1 MHPPLAFLLL
11 FGFAFLL
18 SLVLTPMAGV
28 AGRRLG
34 MVDIPGGRRIHRG
47 IIPRTGGF
55 ALFLA
60 FLLPA
65 AAIFVVPAAW
75 LPPRLDPKEPIR
87 LTGLLVGSVI
97 IFLAGILD
105 DRYDLAPAWQFVAQT
120 AVSLLSV
127 PFLIIIQRVNNPLT
141 NRQMV
146 FPWPLVVVFTL
157 FWLVGMMNTVNFLD
171 GLDGLAAGVSG
182 ILCVILV
189 IHMLRQGQVSV
200 ALIPLI
206 LLGAILGFMPYNFHP
221 ARVFLGSN
229 GSYFL
234 GYAVGALGIIA
245 GAKMATVLAVM
256 SLPILDV
263 AWLIWRRWRSGR
275 SPFSADR
282 GHLHHHLLDMGFSQ
296 TQIVLGYY
304 AYSAVAGF
312 LALAIDTR
320 LYKLIALVVLASL
333 VSGVILWVERER
345 QRGGL

>member
-1 MHPPLAFLLL
+1 MYLPLAFPLL
-11 FGFAFLL
+11 FGLALFL
-18 SLVLTPMAGV
+18 SLALTPV
-28 AGRRLG
+28 AGAVGKHVG
-34 MVDIPGGRRIHRG
+34 MVDVPGGRRIHRG
-47 IIPRTGGF
+47 LISRTGGV
-55 ALFLA
+55 ALFAA
-60 FLLPA
+60 FLLSA
-65 AAIFVVPAAW
+65 AAIFLIPSRW

-87 LTGLLVGSVI
+87 LTGLLVGSSV
-97 IFLAGILD
+97 IFLAGLLD
-105 DRYDLAPAWQFVAQT
+105 DRYDLSPRWQFAAQI
-120 AVSLLSV
+120 AVSLVSI

-141 NRQMV
+141 NRQVV
-146 FPWPLVVVFTL
+146 FPWPLVVIFTL

-221 ARVFLGSN
+221 AKVFLGSN

-234 GYAVGALGIIA
+234 GYAVGALGIMA

-256 SLPILDV
+256 SLPIIDV

-304 AYSAVAGF
+304 AYSLAAGI
-312 LALAIDTR
+312 LALTIDTR
-320 LYKLIALVVLASL
+320 LYKLIALLLLASL
-333 VSGVILWVERER
+333 VSAVILWAERGR
-345 QRGGL
+345 

>member
-1 MHPPLAFLLL
+1 MGLPLAFPIL
-11 FGFAFLL
+11 FGIAILL
-18 SLVLTPMAGV
+18 SLTLTPVVAAAGKHF
-28 AGRRLG
+28 GL
-34 MVDIPGGRRIHRG
+34 VDIPGGRRRHQG
-47 IIPRTGGF
+47 TIPRTGGM

-60 FLLPA
+60 FFLPA
-65 AAIFVVPAAW
+65 AAIFSIPAGW

-87 LTGLLVGSVI
+87 LAGLLVGSSL
-97 IFLAGILD
+97 IFLSGLLD
-105 DRYDLAPAWQFVAQT
+105 DRYDFNPEWQFVAQVG
-120 AVSLLSV
+120 VSLVSI

-141 NRQMV
+141 NKQVV
-146 FPWPLVVVFTL
+146 FSWPLVVVFTL

-171 GLDGLAAGVSG
+171 GLDGLASGVSG
-182 ILCVILV
+182 ILCVVLV

-206 LLGAILGFMPYNFHP
+206 LLGAILGFLPYNFHP

-275 SPFSADR
+275 SPLSADR
-282 GHLHHHLLDMGFSQ
+282 RHLHHLLLDMGFSQ
-296 TQIVLGYY
+296 QQIVLGYY
-304 AYSAVAGF
+304 AYSAAAGF
-312 LALAIDTR
+312 LALAINTR
-320 LYKLIALVVLASL
+320 LYKLIALLVLAAL
-333 VSGVILWVERER
+333 VSAIILWAERES
-345 QRGGL
+345 